1 MLSVKQSVVVGSL
14 CLYLATSVSCSSK
27 KDIWERQRINVN
39 YKAYNYG
46 AITGEKPIEL
56 NSAEGM
62 KMLTQTPYNKPFF
75 ALAQHFSGQ
84 EYPTTCGPASAR
96 IVLSAIY
103 EKEGR
108 SFLLD
113 AEKSLVKEKNGI
125 DKPRYMMTESNI
137 FNPYKQQGGKLKYN
151 VVARQEKNDDGVYSG
166 GIDLQ
171 DLTDVIRSHQSV
183 DAKYVVFSGD
193 DASKAG
199 LQYFR
204 ELLKNV
210 LISNDV
216 YLIANYHLSAMYDR
230 NSGHYSPI
238 VAYYEDGDY
247 VLVMDVASHLG
258 VWVWVKLEDLYRLMN
273 GTLSGIQRGYIVAK
287 RASADFDLNEVKNYD
302 DGILDLAQKQ
312 IDEQESSNYRGNDN
326 TVASG
331 TTNRDDGNNSS
342 IIDSCKSDVD
352 GKCGIE
358 DSSVIF
364 ENKVSDV
371 SSENNK
377 TKKVVKLRKVK
388 VKGTKPLKK
397 VKITNIKSSNNG
409 K

>member
-1 MLSVKQSVVVGSL
+1 MNRASIIIFLSMFL
-14 CLYLATSVSCSSK
+14 ITNVSCSSK
-27 KDIWERQRINVN
+27 KDLWNRQKINVN

-46 AITGEKPIEL
+46 AITGEKPIEM
-56 NSAEGM
+56 NSQEGRA
-62 KMLTQTPYNKPFF
+62 MLMQTQYNKPFF

-137 FNPYKQQGGKLKYN
+137 FNPYKQQGGKVKYN
-151 VVARQEKNDDGVYSG
+151 VVARQEKNEDGVYSG
-166 GIDLQ
+166 GIDLK
-171 DLTDVIRSHQSV
+171 DLTDVIRAHQNV
-183 DAKYVVFSGD
+183 DAKYVVFAGD
-193 DASKAG
+193 DASMAG
-199 LQYFR
+199 LQHFR

-216 YLIANYHLSAMYDR
+216 YLIANYHLSAMYDK

-238 VAYYEDGDY
+238 VAYNEDGDY

-273 GTLSGIQRGYIVAK
+273 GTLSGIQRGYIVVK

-302 DGILDLAQKQ
+302 DGILDLVQKQ
-312 IDEQESSNYRGNDN
+312 IDEQVSTDSKNDN
-326 TVASG
+326 NKVDMS
-331 TTNRDDGNNSS
+331 ND
-342 IIDSCKSDVD
+342 CKADVD
-352 GKCGIE
+352 GKRDV
-358 DSSVIF
+358 DSDVVVY
-364 ENKVSDV
+364 ENKIANTS
-371 SSENNK
+371 NNDARA
-377 TKKVVKLRKVK
+377 KKVVKLRKVK
-388 VKGTKPLKK
+388 VKGTSPVKK
-397 VKITNIKSSNNG
+397 VKITNVKFVNSKN

>member
-1 MLSVKQSVVVGSL
+1 MLFVNRASTIIFLSIFL
-14 CLYLATSVSCSSK
+14 ITSASCSSK
-27 KDIWERQRINVN
+27 KNVWERQKINVN

-56 NSAEGM
+56 NSAKGR
-62 KMLTQTPYNKPFF
+62 KMLTQTSYNKPFF

-96 IVLSAIY
+96 IILSAIY

-125 DKPRYMMTESNI
+125 DRPRYMMTESNI
-137 FNPYKQQGGKLKYN
+137 FNPYKQQGGKVKYN
-151 VVARQEKNDDGVYSG
+151 VVARQEKNEDGVYSG
-166 GIDLQ
+166 GIDLK
-171 DLTDVIRSHQSV
+171 DLTDVIRAHQNV
-183 DAKYVVFSGD
+183 DAKYVVFAGD

-199 LQYFR
+199 LQRFR

-258 VWVWVKLEDLYRLMN
+258 VWVWIKLEDLYRLMN
-273 GTLSGIQRGYIVAK
+273 GTLSGIKRGYIVVK
-287 RASADFDLNEVKNYD
+287 RANADFDLNEVKNYD
-302 DGILDLAQKQ
+302 DGMADLVQKQ
-312 IDEQESSNYRGNDN
+312 IDEQVSADGKNDDN
-326 TVASG
+326 KV
-331 TTNRDDGNNSS
+331 
-342 IIDSCKSDVD
+342 DVD
-352 GKCGIE
+352 NGCKINGNGKCDINGNV
-358 DSSVIF
+358 VIYKS
-364 ENKVSDV
+364 NIADTNNDV
-371 SSENNK
+371 Q

-388 VKGTKPLKK
+388 VKGTSPVKK
-397 VKITNIKSSNNG
+397 VKITNVKSVNSKN

>member
-1 MLSVKQSVVVGSL
+1 MLFVNRASIIIFLSMFL
-14 CLYLATSVSCSSK
+14 ITNVSCSSK
-27 KDIWERQRINVN
+27 KDLWNRQKINVN

-46 AITGEKPIEL
+46 AITGEKPIEM
-56 NSAEGM
+56 NSQEGRA
-62 KMLTQTPYNKPFF
+62 MLMQTQYNKPFF

-137 FNPYKQQGGKLKYN
+137 FNPYKQQGGKVKYN
-151 VVARQEKNDDGVYSG
+151 VVARQEKNEDGVYSG
-166 GIDLQ
+166 GIDLK
-171 DLTDVIRSHQSV
+171 DLTDVIRAHQNV
-183 DAKYVVFSGD
+183 DAKYVVFAGD
-193 DASKAG
+193 DASMAG
-199 LQYFR
+199 LQHFR

-216 YLIANYHLSAMYDR
+216 YLIANYHLSAMYDK

-238 VAYYEDGDY
+238 VAYNEDGDY

-273 GTLSGIQRGYIVAK
+273 GTLSGIQRGYIVVK

-302 DGILDLAQKQ
+302 DGILDLVQKQ
-312 IDEQESSNYRGNDN
+312 IDEQVSTDSKNDN
-326 TVASG
+326 NKVDMS
-331 TTNRDDGNNSS
+331 ND
-342 IIDSCKSDVD
+342 CKADVD
-352 GKCGIE
+352 GKRDV
-358 DSSVIF
+358 DSDVVVY
-364 ENKVSDV
+364 ENKIANTS
-371 SSENNK
+371 NNDARA
-377 TKKVVKLRKVK
+377 KKVVKLRKVK
-388 VKGTKPLKK
+388 VKGTSPVKK
-397 VKITNIKSSNNG
+397 VKITNVKFVNSKN

>member
-1 MLSVKQSVVVGSL
+1 MLFVKRASIIIFLSMFL
-14 CLYLATSVSCSSK
+14 ITNVSCSSK
-27 KDIWERQRINVN
+27 KDLWNRQKINVN

-46 AITGEKPIEL
+46 AITGEKPIEM
-56 NSAEGM
+56 NSQEGRA
-62 KMLTQTPYNKPFF
+62 MLMQTQYNKPFF

-137 FNPYKQQGGKLKYN
+137 FNPYKQQGGKVKYN
-151 VVARQEKNDDGVYSG
+151 VVARQEKNEDGVYSG
-166 GIDLQ
+166 GIDLK
-171 DLTDVIRSHQSV
+171 DLTDVIRAHQNV
-183 DAKYVVFSGD
+183 DAKYIVFSGD
-193 DASKAG
+193 DASNAG
-199 LQYFR
+199 LQKFR
-204 ELLKNV
+204 DILKK
-210 LISNDV
+210 ITSSNDV
-216 YLIANYHLSAMYDR
+216 YLIANYHLSAMYDK

-238 VAYYEDGDY
+238 VAYNEDGDY

-273 GTLSGIQRGYIVAK
+273 GTLSGLKRGYIVVK

-302 DGILDLAQKQ
+302 DGILDLVQKQ
-312 IDEQESSNYRGNDN
+312 IDEQVSTDSKNDN
-326 TVASG
+326 NKVDMS
-331 TTNRDDGNNSS
+331 ND
-342 IIDSCKSDVD
+342 CKADVD
-352 GKCGIE
+352 GKCDV
-358 DSSVIF
+358 DSDVVVY
-364 ENKVSDV
+364 ENKIANAS
-371 SSENNK
+371 NNDARA
-377 TKKVVKLRKVK
+377 KKVVKLRKVK
-388 VKGTKPLKK
+388 VKGTSPVKK
-397 VKITNIKSSNNG
+397 VKITNVKFVNSKN

>member
-1 MLSVKQSVVVGSL
+1 MLFVNRASAIIFLSIFL
-14 CLYLATSVSCSSK
+14 ITSASCSSK
-27 KDIWERQRINVN
+27 KNVWERQKINVN

-56 NSAEGM
+56 NSAKGR

-113 AEKSLVKEKNGI
+113 AEKSLVKEKNGV
-125 DKPRYMMTESNI
+125 DRQRYMMTERNI
-137 FNPYKQQGGKLKYN
+137 FTPYKQNGGKAKYD

-166 GIDLQ
+166 GMSLQ
-171 DLTDVIRSHQSV
+171 DMTDMMRAHQNV

-204 ELLKNV
+204 DMVKT
-210 LISNDV
+210 ITSSNDV
-216 YLIANYHLSAMYDR
+216 YLIANYHMSAMYDK

-258 VWVWVKLEDLYRLMN
+258 VWVWIKLEDLYRLMN
-273 GTLSGIQRGYIVAK
+273 GTLSGIKRGYIVVK
-287 RASADFDLNEVKNYD
+287 RANADFDLNEVKNYD
-302 DGILDLAQKQ
+302 DGMADLVQKQ
-312 IDEQESSNYRGNDN
+312 IDEQVSADGKNDDN
-326 TVASG
+326 EV
-331 TTNRDDGNNSS
+331 
-342 IIDSCKSDVD
+342 DVD
-352 GKCGIE
+352 NGCKINGNGKCDINGNV
-358 DSSVIF
+358 VIYKS
-364 ENKVSDV
+364 NIADTNNDV
-371 SSENNK
+371 Q

-388 VKGTKPLKK
+388 VKRTSPVKK
-397 VKITNIKSSNNG
+397 VKITNIQSSNS
-409 K
+409 KKK

>member
-1 MLSVKQSVVVGSL
+1 MLFVNRASIIIFLSMFL
-14 CLYLATSVSCSSK
+14 ITNVSCSSK
-27 KDIWERQRINVN
+27 KDLWNRQKINVN

-46 AITGEKPIEL
+46 AITGEKPIEM
-56 NSAEGM
+56 NSQEGRA
-62 KMLTQTPYNKPFF
+62 MLMQTQYNKPFF

-125 DKPRYMMTESNI
+125 DKPRYMMTERNI
-137 FNPYKQQGGKLKYN
+137 FTPYKQKGGKVKYN
-151 VVARQEKNDDGVYSG
+151 VVARQEKNDDGIYSG
-166 GIDLQ
+166 GITLQ
-171 DLTDVIRSHQSV
+171 DLTDIMRAHQNV
-183 DAKYVVFSGD
+183 DAKYVVFAGD
-193 DASKAG
+193 DASMTG
-199 LQYFR
+199 LQHFR
-204 ELLKNV
+204 ELLKNI

-216 YLIANYHLSAMYDR
+216 YLIANYHLSAMYDK

-273 GTLSGIQRGYIVAK
+273 GTLSGIQRGYIVVK

-302 DGILDLAQKQ
+302 DGILDLVQKQ
-312 IDEQESSNYRGNDN
+312 IDEQVSTDSKNDN
-326 TVASG
+326 NKVDMS
-331 TTNRDDGNNSS
+331 ND
-342 IIDSCKSDVD
+342 CKADVD
-352 GKCGIE
+352 GKRDV
-358 DSSVIF
+358 DSDVVVY
-364 ENKVSDV
+364 ENKIANAS
-371 SSENNK
+371 NNDARA
-377 TKKVVKLRKVK
+377 KKVVKLRKVK
-388 VKGTKPLKK
+388 VKGTSPVKK
-397 VKITNIKSSNNG
+397 VKITNVKFVNSKN

>member
-1 MLSVKQSVVVGSL
+1 MILILSVRQY
-14 CLYLATSVSCSSK
+14 YLEISQK
-27 KDIWERQRINVN
+27 INVN

-46 AITGEKPIEL
+46 AITGEKPIEM
-56 NSAEGM
+56 NSQEGRA
-62 KMLTQTPYNKPFF
+62 MLMQTQYNKPFF

-137 FNPYKQQGGKLKYN
+137 FNPYKQQGGKVKYN
-151 VVARQEKNDDGVYSG
+151 VVARQEKNEDGVYSG
-166 GIDLQ
+166 GIDLK
-171 DLTDVIRSHQSV
+171 DLTDVIRAHQNV
-183 DAKYVVFSGD
+183 DAKYVVFAGD
-193 DASKAG
+193 DASMAG
-199 LQYFR
+199 LQHFR

-216 YLIANYHLSAMYDR
+216 YLIANYHLSAMYDK

-238 VAYYEDGDY
+238 VAYNEDGDY

-273 GTLSGIQRGYIVAK
+273 GTLSGLKRGYIVVK

-302 DGILDLAQKQ
+302 DGILDLVQKQ
-312 IDEQESSNYRGNDN
+312 IDEQVSTDSKNDN
-326 TVASG
+326 NKVDMS
-331 TTNRDDGNNSS
+331 ND
-342 IIDSCKSDVD
+342 CKADVD
-352 GKCGIE
+352 GKHDV
-358 DSSVIF
+358 DSDVVVY
-364 ENKVSDV
+364 ENKIANAS
-371 SSENNK
+371 NNDARA
-377 TKKVVKLRKVK
+377 KKVVKLRKVK
-388 VKGTKPLKK
+388 VKGTSPVKK
-397 VKITNIKSSNNG
+397 VKITNVKFVNSKN

>member
-1 MLSVKQSVVVGSL
+1 MLFINRVAFVVGLLSL
-14 CLYLATSVSCSSK
+14 SAMGVSCSNK
-27 KDIWERQRINVN
+27 KDAWERQKINVN

-56 NSAEGM
+56 NSQEGTQ
-62 KMLTQTPYNKPFF
+62 MLIQTKYNKPFF

-84 EYPTTCGPASAR
+84 DYPTTCGPASAR
-96 IVLSAIY
+96 LVLSAIY
-103 EKEGR
+103 EKDGR

-113 AEKSLVKEKNGI
+113 AEKSLVNEKNGI
-125 DKPRYMMTESNI
+125 DRPRYMMTEGNI
-137 FNPYKQQGGKLKYN
+137 FAPYNKNGGKVKYN
-151 VVARQEKNDDGVYSG
+151 VVARQEKNDEGVYSG
-166 GIDLQ
+166 GIALE
-171 DLTDVIRSHQSV
+171 DLTNVIRAHPNV
-183 DAKYVVFSGD
+183 EAKYVIFAGD

-199 LQYFR
+199 LQNFR
-204 ELLKNV
+204 EMLKKIM
-210 LISNDV
+210 LSKDV
-216 YLIANYHLSAMYDR
+216 YLIANYHLSAMFDK

-273 GTLSGIQRGYIVAK
+273 GTLSGIQRGYIVVK

-302 DGILDLAQKQ
+302 DGIADLVQKQ
-312 IDEQESSNYRGNDN
+312 IDEQESSDYRGNDN
-326 TVASG
+326 AVASG
-331 TTNRDDGNNSS
+331 TTNRDDGNNPS
-342 IIDSCKSDVD
+342 IIDSCKADVN

-358 DSSVIF
+358 DGSVIF

-388 VKGTKPLKK
+388 VKGTKPLRK